1 MTVYKWVVQPCVASY
16 GLSTQNTRDLSL
28 FRCISPTSN
37 IGILHIRNAQSSSYN
52 RGIKGERERCRVML
66 HCCSRVSVASC
77 EDWVPSIV
85 GCSLA
90 ILGFDPL
97 HVDQH

>member
-52 RGIKGERERCRVML
+52 RGIKGERER
-66 HCCSRVSVASC
+66 
-77 EDWVPSIV
+77 DV
-85 GCSLA
+85 GLCYTA
-90 ILGFDPL
+90 VLGFQWLRARIGFRLSWGAP
-97 HVDQH
+97 